1 MNIYYGEKALIVA
14 DIQQLNEIDQ
24 ETYTIYRSHMIKSM
38 KKAIREVLTPT
49 QRDYINAYYK
59 ENMSMADIGARY
71 GVNKSTVSRTIN
83 RARKS
88 IYEYVR
94 YSSPFLLNAELS
106 SKRVYNGNRRNKNVN
121 KTNHV

>member
-38 KKAIREVLTPT
+38 KKAIREVLTST

-83 RARKS
+83 R
-88 IYEYVR
+88 VR
-94 YSSPFLLNAELS
+94 
-106 SKRVYNGNRRNKNVN
+106 
-121 KTNHV
+121 

>member
-38 KKAIREVLTPT
+38 KKAIREVLTST